1 MNIGIIPRIRSIKK
15 NSIEYS
21 VDKKLIDILNKIF
34 KKPKITIIHDFKI
47 QKLNLLV
54 ISGGNDIK
62 LFSRKKIDLIK
73 NKISSFHLKKSLKNK
88 TSIIGICYG
97 AQLIA
102 HFFKSKLKKYPNHVG
117 NHLVT
122 LENALFNKNL
132 KKNNKV
138 NSYHNYS
145 ITNLGSSL
153 SSLATA
159 MDNTIEAFKHKK
171 SKILGV
177 MWHPERYDQI
187 KKIDIEYFLR
197 IK

>member
-1 MNIGIIPRIRSIKK
+1 M
-15 NSIEYS
+15 
-21 VDKKLIDILNKIF
+21 
-34 KKPKITIIHDFKI
+34 
-47 QKLNLLV
+47 
-54 ISGGNDIK
+54 
-62 LFSRKKIDLIK
+62 
-73 NKISSFHLKKSLKNK
+73 
-88 TSIIGICYG
+88 
-97 AQLIA
+97 
-102 HFFKSKLKKYPNHVG
+102 
-117 NHLVT
+117 
-122 LENALFNKNL
+122 FNKNL

-171 SKILGV
+171 YKILGV